1 MVTSLSHRSSPHS
14 RPREYFCFRTL
25 TASFT
30 NSSADVDRSVTGGS
44 GVPDVTITQTQGQ
57 QSNPSNNGGNPSP
70 TPTDQPQQQPTSG
83 AGQPADST
91 TTTVVGVPGEASRT
105 TLSIT
110 DNGVSLSFPST
121 GAVET
126 TPSSAIGMLVTSDG
140 RVFMTTASTFASTS
154 TYTSGNK
161 VYTVTVNVHNPTGAL
176 NKGGSS
182 GSSSSFFNNKGAVAG
197 VFVVVGLAVVAIIA
211 ALATIFFRRRRR
223 QRLDREVTAAA
234 VAASAAAARHPLD
247 EEGDMSHPPSDS
259 YPSTMSPSTM
269 SHPTMAQYSQYPSTF
284 GNAGGYDPFTTTAAA
299 GAAGAAAG
307 AAGAGAYGAY
317 HDQQPY
323 SDNAP
328 YTDAP
333 YEDAQPYSDPQPY
346 SDRGYSEQLGYG
358 AYAAPQSPD
367 FSQPAGDHP
376 YSDDHAGGYEGL
388 HQGGEG
394 YYYDPGYD
402 VAAASQG
409 DVFET
414 PPSDH
419 IPPPAVG
426 SNPFQDY
433 SGGEGS
439 IDTPMERP
447 DPLHVANPSSPHGDN
462 RL

>member
-1 MVTSLSHRSSPHS
+1 M
-14 RPREYFCFRTL
+14 
-25 TASFT
+25 
-30 NSSADVDRSVTGGS
+30 TGGG
-44 GVPDVTITQTQGQ
+44 GVDDVTITQTQGQ
-57 QSNPSNNGGNPSP
+57 PTNNGGNNPSP
-70 TPTDQPQQQPTSG
+70 TPTQQQQQTGGAQPQ
-83 AGQPADST
+83 DST
-91 TTTVVGVPGEASRT
+91 TTTVVPVPGGGSASYT
-105 TLSIT
+105 TLSVT
-110 DNGVSLSFPST
+110 DNGISLSFPST

-140 RVFMTTASTFASTS
+140 KVFMTTASSWASTS

-161 VYTVTVNVHNPTGAL
+161 VYTVTVNVHNPTGYL

-182 GSSSSFFNNKGAVAG
+182 GSSSNFFNNKGAVAG

-269 SHPTMAQYSQYPSTF
+269 SHPTMAQYNQYGTTF
-284 GNAGGYDPFTTTAAA
+284 GNAGGYDPFTTAAAA
-299 GAAGAAAG
+299 GAGGAAAG

-328 YTDAP
+328 YQ
-333 YEDAQPYSDPQPY
+333 DAQPYSDNQPY
-346 SDRGYSEQLGYG
+346 SDRGYSEQLGYNDFAG
-358 AYAAPQSPD
+358 TTSPD
-367 FSQPAGDHP
+367 FSQPAGEHP

-419 IPPPAVG
+419 MPPPAPG
-426 SNPFQDY
+426 NNPFQDY